1 MVGRETTAEN
11 CKPKVVTEGASGRAP
26 LFLSPLKQDE
36 ATKRKKALPKFVG
49 KTFRFRLVDFVRAAG
64 EGVIED
70 VDTADIH
77 GVAATRHGDG
87 VVSFG

>member
-36 ATKRKKALPKFVG
+36 ATKRKKSCLSLLARLFG
-49 KTFRFRLVDFVRAAG
+49 FRLIDFVRAAG

-70 VDTADIH
+70 IDATDIH

>member
-36 ATKRKKALPKFVG
+36 ATKRKKSCLSLLA
-49 KTFRFRLVDFVRAAG
+49 RLLGLGLFDFVRAAG

-70 VDTADIH
+70 VDATDIH
-77 GVAATRHGDG
+77 GVAATRHRDG